1 MNWPLFWAL
10 LLAFGFIIGN
20 VLLVKHSA
28 KMKMPALKEL
38 PEALPKQPA
47 PADTTAAA
55 SDSASSATAA
65 ATAATTAQKPSS
77 PEESAAAD
85 RAD

>member
-28 KMKMPALKEL
+28 KMKMPALKAL
-38 PEALPKQPA
+38 PEAVPKQPT
-47 PADTTAAA
+47 PADTATAKA
-55 SDSASSATAA
+55 DSVSSAVASA
-65 ATAATTAQKPSS
+65 ESATTAQKPSS
-77 PEESAAAD
+77 PEGSAAAD

>member
-28 KMKMPALKEL
+28 KMKMPALKPL
-38 PEALPKQPA
+38 PEALPKQPTA
-47 PADTTAAA
+47 ADTTAATA
-55 SDSASSATAA
+55 DSATSASAPA
-65 ATAATTAQKPSS
+65 VSATTAQKPNS
-77 PEESAAAD
+77 PEENAAAD

>member
-28 KMKMPALKEL
+28 KMKMPALKAL

-47 PADTTAAA
+47 PADTTAA
-55 SDSASSATAA
+55 DSASAA
-65 ATAATTAQKPSS
+65 AAPAASATTAQKPSS

>member
-47 PADTTAAA
+47 PADTTAA
-55 SDSASSATAA
+55 DSASAA
-65 ATAATTAQKPSS
+65 AAPAAAATTAQKPSS